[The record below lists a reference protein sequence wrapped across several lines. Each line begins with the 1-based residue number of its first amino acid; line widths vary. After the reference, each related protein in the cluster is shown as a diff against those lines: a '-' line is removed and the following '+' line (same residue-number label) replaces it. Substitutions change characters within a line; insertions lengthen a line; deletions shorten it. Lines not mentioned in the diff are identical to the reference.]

1 MPFTCALQGRN
12 GIPARDARTSP
23 HMRPG
28 RRGTSVGLPDING
41 IIDVLDISGIGVPL
55 LNGAPVALW

>member
-1 MPFTCALQGRN
+1 
-12 GIPARDARTSP
+12 
-23 HMRPG
+23 
-28 RRGTSVGLPDING
+28 LPDING